1 MSGPYRCGGPGRP
14 VPTGGVW
21 VIVRLDWGVEGE
33 VVEYEPKSKEQQQL
47 ESALKD
53 LINYGADVNQK
64 DENHITPVFEVV
76 YQGTV
81 QTLQFLLSHEG
92 DVNRRDRYEMMNIIS

>member
-1 MSGPYRCGGPGRP
+1 MRR
-14 VPTGGVW
+14 
-21 VIVRLDWGVEGE
+21 
-33 VVEYEPKSKEQQQL
+33 EYEPKSKEQQQL